1 MKKILAFAILVVI
14 GIASMAA
21 IPMNPS
27 ALSNNERVFCKKIS
41 IGMKNARI
49 VLPNDEKLVI
59 PINQLDAYQLGN
71 ALYVKKELATN
82 GKSRGQFAYM
92 QLLKTKDNYSL
103 YRMAVKNP
111 ELVQPGESL
120 FNYYV
125 YEGDKLY
132 LEASG
137 QSLPNVLAFF
147 GIKYSY

>member
-1 MKKILAFAILVVI
+1 MKKILAFAILVVT

-21 IPMNPS
+21 IPMNPP
-27 ALSNNERVFCKKIS
+27 ALNGNERVFCKKIS

-49 VLPNDEKLVI
+49 VLPNDEKMVI
-59 PINQLDAYQLGN
+59 PIGQLDSYQLGK
-71 ALYVKKELATN
+71 ALYEKKELVTN

-92 QLLKTKDNYSL
+92 QLLKTKDNFSL

-137 QSLPNVLAFF
+137 QSLPNVLTFF
-147 GIKYSY
+147 GIKFSY